1 MSRKVVGVGGEF
13 GTAAKR
19 AQGEKSPARR
29 IIAIP
34 LFHLA
39 PSMCP
44 RTMAHFSVKRALGR
58 GIRCKNGSRK
68 IRFII
73 LAFGWV
79 TVNPLTMRCSA

>member
-1 MSRKVVGVGGEF
+1 MSQKVVGVGWEF

-44 RTMAHFSVKRALGR
+44 RTMTHFSVKRALGR
-58 GIRCKNGSRK
+58 GIRCKNGFEK
-68 IRFII
+68 NTFIT
-73 LAFGWV
+73 LAFGSV